1 MAPFNAGCD
10 GRRRFWPA
18 PNRIEDAPVGWVTVA
33 NMHARLI
40 VNGPRDLRIFCA
52 QAGFDRQVSG
62 QTCIAWVAVDNVDV
76 AARDR
81 VNGKAMKM
89 VPNGVAYETGANP
102 AIVDAEFF
110 HGCKQH
116 YNVPLSF
123 KELGDVVESL
133 HAGQANQ
140 SPTHSVVRNGS
151 KAASSAGSR
160 DLQSVSAV
168 PQLTA
173 MLVISCGMALACHL
187 CYSAF
192 LRSQGHV
199 WLATPSP

>member
-62 QTCIAWVAVDNVDV
+62 HTCIAWVAVDNVDV

-81 VNGKAMKM
+81 VSGKAMKM

-133 HAGQANQ
+133 HAGQATQ

-151 KAASSAGSR
+151 FFPRRGYDRFRANP
-160 DLQSVSAV
+160 D
-168 PQLTA
+168 
-173 MLVISCGMALACHL
+173 
-187 CYSAF
+187 
-192 LRSQGHV
+192 LRSQGQGEFV
-199 WLATPSP
+199 PILLQKSVKLATHH

>member
-1 MAPFNAGCD
+1 LRAG
-10 GRRRFWPA
+10 
-18 PNRIEDAPVGWVTVA
+18 
-33 NMHARLI
+33 
-40 VNGPRDLRIFCA
+40 
-52 QAGFDRQVSG
+52 
-62 QTCIAWVAVDNVDV
+62 VDNVDV

-81 VNGKAMKM
+81 VSGKAMKM

-133 HAGQANQ
+133 HADQANQ

-151 KAASSAGSR
+151 SSACRRAANDVFCRFSCTSDSR
-160 DLQSVSAV
+160 PRARSERVVRTGRGTSTTFMAC
-168 PQLTA
+168 QLA
-173 MLVISCGMALACHL
+173 AFHLANKVV
-187 CYSAF
+187 
-192 LRSQGHV
+192 R
-199 WLATPSP
+199 

>member
-1 MAPFNAGCD
+1 MWCENLHMAPFNAGCD

-81 VNGKAMKM
+81 VSGKAMKM

-123 KELGDVVESL
+123 KELGDVGESL

-151 KAASSAGSR
+151 LPAADS
-160 DLQSVSAV
+160 
-168 PQLTA
+168 P
-173 MLVISCGMALACHL
+173 LAEL
-187 CYSAF
+187 F
-192 LRSQGHV
+192 RRFG
-199 WLATPSP
+199 